1 MSTIQEAFKL
11 KSLKGFESRHEKDEK
26 MPSAERLVG
35 LELEIENFD
44 PEAEQRFP
52 GFHFEADGSLRNS
65 AEGIGIEAITAPV
78 AISSAIGLLSVFYK
92 KFEITESNYT
102 ERCST
107 HVHVNVMDMT
117 ADQLA
122 CLCLLYQA
130 TERLL
135 FEYAGTDRAQSI
147 FCVPW
152 CQSGLTYNYVQKL
165 IASPGRVK
173 EWQKYSALN
182 LLPVATQGSVE
193 FRHLGG
199 TCDLN
204 KIKGWLA
211 IIGCLFERAMASNTL
226 QLQSSICDM
235 NTISNYREWLSD
247 LFGRYSEHFL
257 VLPNY
262 GQALHRG
269 VVDCKVMLMQE
280 KKTGTWDREA
290 IERTYQDI
298 LRSAGR
304 REAILRQPVAE
315 VQVDPAPAWA
325 DEVDETWMDEML
337 NPPPRQQEPRMDTPP
352 FFTFTTPPPGTQA
365 VVPNPQARV
374 RPTPT
379 RPVRNP
385 FTNRPRQG

>member
-11 KSLKGFESRHEKDEK
+11 KPLKGFESRHEKDEK

-65 AEGIGIEAITAPV
+65 AQGIGIEAITAPV

-165 IASPGRVK
+165 IASPGQVK

-262 GQALHRG
+262 EQALHRG

-280 KKTGTWDREA
+280 KQSTPNPFWRRDTEDL
-290 IERTYQDI
+290 IRTYQDQLNRMR
-298 LRSAGR
+298 LR
-304 REAILRQPVAE
+304 PNPAE
-315 VQVDPAPAWA
+315 EVPLDPAALAFNNRIIEDDIEEVWTGMLGDIRAQAPRAINTAVGTNNTITTGRQRTPAR
-325 DEVDETWMDEML
+325 
-337 NPPPRQQEPRMDTPP
+337 PP
-352 FFTFTTPPPGTQA
+352 
-365 VVPNPQARV
+365 
-374 RPTPT
+374 
-379 RPVRNP
+379 RNP
-385 FTNRPRQG
+385 FTNTPRQG